1 MMNIIIVKIK
11 MIMMISFISM
21 MISFIAMHCIG
32 ILMIMIFSS
41 GLGQAGG
48 EGEGLRGF
56 LPGDINRL
64 VPK

>member
-1 MMNIIIVKIK
+1 MVIMNMMIV
-11 MIMMISFISM
+11 MIMMIIVIVMIM
-21 MISFIAMHCIG
+21 MIMM
-32 ILMIMIFSS
+32 ILIMMFSS

-56 LPGDINRL
+56 LPGDINRW